1 MDKIKTYNWYFGAQH
16 TSTITVNFTTKKVSV
31 VHHTD
36 VKPICAFSG
45 KTNITF
51 NSWEDMIAGRC
62 IPSTQV
68 GAMEKLA
75 KIGITEYDPYKIIEK
90 THGVLVHDAFEI
102 VPAEGVDYDR

>member
-1 MDKIKTYNWYFGAQH
+1 MDKIKTYNWYFGTQH

-31 VHHTD
+31 VHHSD

-90 THGVLVHDAFEI
+90 THGALVHDAFEI
-102 VPAEGVDYDR
+102 VPVEG